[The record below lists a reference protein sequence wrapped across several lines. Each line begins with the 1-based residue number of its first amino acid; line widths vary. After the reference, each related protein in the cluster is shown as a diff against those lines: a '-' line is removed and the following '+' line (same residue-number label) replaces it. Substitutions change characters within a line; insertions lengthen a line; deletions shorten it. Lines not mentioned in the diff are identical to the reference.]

1 MNLKGILIIIDIDYL
16 LVLFFLKVM
25 VVDSIVK
32 EVDNEEI
39 VDFIEVYFIFMEF
52 RFLLMKDFRLKVNF
66 LLEKLYF
73 FF

>member
-1 MNLKGILIIIDIDYL
+1 MNLKGILIIVDIDYL

-25 VVDSIVK
+25 VVDSIIK

>member
-1 MNLKGILIIIDIDYL
+1 MNLKGILIIVDIDYL

>member
-1 MNLKGILIIIDIDYL
+1 MNLKGILIIVDIDYL

-52 RFLLMKDFRLKVNF
+52 RFLLMKDFSLKVNF